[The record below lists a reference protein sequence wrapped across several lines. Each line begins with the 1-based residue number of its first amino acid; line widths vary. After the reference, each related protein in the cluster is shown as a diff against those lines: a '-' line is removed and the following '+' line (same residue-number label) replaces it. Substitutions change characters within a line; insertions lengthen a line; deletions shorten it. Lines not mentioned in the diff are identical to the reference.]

1 MMKRFLCLLVVCGL
15 LPSVGGYAADAG
27 EARAQGARRS
37 VVLPDYCNTPDAMA
51 VLADNSLIL
60 SAPNFTDPKSPGVLL
75 KIAANDAVSLFS
87 KLPAHPATGKVYPM
101 GVRQAPSGD
110 LYVAD
115 CQCMEKPPRISRLL
129 RVRVAQGK
137 PGAVEVVASGLSVA
151 NGVAIHGGFVY
162 VTDSAI
168 GGTADGAVASA
179 VYRFRL
185 DERDVQVQPDNDPH
199 LVTTLKTRCKEI
211 PVGADGIDFD
221 EDGNLY
227 VANCGDAVIEKIVL
241 NESGKVVRQEVLTAP
256 GQMKSADG
264 LFYDRKS
271 QRLYVADILANA
283 IRAVTRDGR
292 VETVAQNGDCDGSN
306 GLLDGPSEVV
316 VRGRELVA
324 ANFDRV
330 FPGSVNT
337 KSNTPHTLAVL
348 PCDK

>member
-1 MMKRFLCLLVVCGL
+1 MKRVLFLLVVCGL
-15 LPSVGGYAADAG
+15 LLSVWGYAADAG
-27 EARAQGARRS
+27 EAPGQGPRRS
-37 VVLPDYCNTPDAMA
+37 IVLPDYCNTPDAMA

-75 KIAANDAVSLFS
+75 KIAANDAVSLFCR
-87 KLPAHPATGKVYPM
+87 LPAHPATGKVYPM

-110 LYVAD
+110 LYAAD

-162 VTDSAI
+162 VTDSAT
-168 GGTADGAVASA
+168 GSTADGAVASA

-185 DERDVQVQPDNDPH
+185 DDRDVEVKPNDDPH
-199 LVTTLKTRCKEI
+199 LVTALKTHCKQI

-227 VANCGDAVIEKIVL
+227 VANCGDAVIEKFVL
-241 NESGKVVRQEVLTAP
+241 DESGKVARQQVLTAP

-264 LFYDRKS
+264 LFYDRRS
-271 QRLYVADILANA
+271 HRLYVADILANA

-292 VETVAQNGDCDGSN
+292 VETIAQNGDCDGSN

-348 PCDK
+348 PCEK

>member
-1 MMKRFLCLLVVCGL
+1 MKRVLCLLVVCGVL
-15 LPSVGGYAADAG
+15 GSMSGYAAEVRG
-27 EARAQGARRS
+27 QGPRRS
-37 VVLPDYCNTPDAMA
+37 IVLPDYCNTPDAMA
-51 VLADNSLIL
+51 VLADGSLIL

-75 KIAANDAVSLFS
+75 KIATNDEVSLFS
-87 KLPAHPATGKVYPM
+87 KLPAHPATGRVYPM

-137 PGAVEVVASGLSVA
+137 PGAVEVVARGLNVA
-151 NGVAIHGGFVY
+151 NGVAIQGDFVY
-162 VTDSAI
+162 VTDSST
-168 GGTADGAVASA
+168 GKTADDAVASA

-185 DERDVQVQPDNDPH
+185 DERGVEVKPNGDSH
-199 LVTTLKTRCKEI
+199 LVATLKTHCKEI

-221 EDGNLY
+221 EQGILY
-227 VANCGDAVIEKIVL
+227 VANCGDAVIEKML
-241 NESGKVVRQEVLTAP
+241 LGESGKVARQEVLTAP
-256 GQMKSADG
+256 RQMKSADG

-271 QRLYVADILANA
+271 RRLYVADILANA
-283 IRAVTRDGR
+283 IRAVTREGR

-337 KSNTPHTLAVL
+337 TSNTPHTLAVL
-348 PCDK
+348 RCEK